1 MGGKRVMQNRRL
13 STVRLERY
21 ETWLRTEEKSKAT
34 IDKYLRDVG
43 FFRKFVGED
52 GVTKE
57 KVLGYKQYLMEQ
69 HYAPS
74 SINSMLS
81 AVNSFLAHE
90 GWIDCEVKTLR
101 IQRQVYS
108 PESKELSK
116 EDYVKLVQTARK
128 QGNQRMEL
136 LLQTVCCTG
145 IRISELQYIT
155 VEAVKAGGATVSCK
169 GKSRKIFLITDLRA
183 RLMEYVSKRGLESGP
198 IFVTNRGNPMDR
210 TNIWREMKQLCNE
223 AGVNTE
229 KVTPHNLRH
238 LFARTFYE
246 EDRDIAKLADVLG
259 HSSINTTRI
268 YIITTEREHLKCME
282 NLQLMV

>member
-1 MGGKRVMQNRRL
+1 MRERRL
-13 STVRLERY
+13 STVRLEMY

-34 IDKYLRDVG
+34 IDKYLRDIMC
-43 FFRKFVGED
+43 FYKFVGD
-52 GVTKE
+52 DIVTKT
-57 KVLGYKQYLMEQ
+57 KVLQYKQYLIEQ
-69 HYAPS
+69 QYAPS
-74 SINSMLS
+74 SINSMLA
-81 AVNSFLAHE
+81 AVNSFLRYE
-90 GWIDCEVKTLR
+90 GWSDCEVKTLR

-116 EDYVKLVQTARK
+116 EEYIKLVQTARK
-128 QGNQRMEL
+128 QGNQRLEL

-155 VEAVKAGGATVSCK
+155 VEAVQSGGATVSCK
-169 GKSRKIFLITDLRA
+169 GKSRKIFLVTDLKT
-183 RLMEYVSKRGLESGP
+183 RLMEYVAERGLEDGP
-198 IFVTNRGNPMDR
+198 VFVTNRGNPMDR
-210 TNIWREMKQLCNE
+210 TNIWREMKHLCDG

-246 EDRDIAKLADVLG
+246 EDRDIAKLADILG

-268 YIITTEREHLKCME
+268 YIITTEIEHKKCME
-282 NLQLMV
+282 RLQLTI